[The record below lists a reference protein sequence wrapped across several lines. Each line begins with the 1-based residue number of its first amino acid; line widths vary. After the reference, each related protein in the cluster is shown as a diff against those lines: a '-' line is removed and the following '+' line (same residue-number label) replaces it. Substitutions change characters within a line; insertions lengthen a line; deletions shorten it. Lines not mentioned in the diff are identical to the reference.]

1 MSRPSERQPSSD
13 KDKKSVLRQLRE
25 RAGLTREELITRLGN
40 RVSLAT
46 LARWETKPSEPSM
59 TRQEWADF
67 CEAIGIRFE
76 DLPKN
81 LSAWV
86 SSDTN
91 GIK

>member
-1 MSRPSERQPSSD
+1 M
-13 KDKKSVLRQLRE
+13 LRQLRE
-25 RAGLTREELITRLGN
+25 RAGLTREELVTRLGN

-67 CEAIGIRFE
+67 CEAIGIPFE

-81 LSAWV
+81 LAAWV
-86 SSDTN
+86 SNSTETN
-91 GIK
+91 